1 MSTSTSQPQLWKGTV
16 FSIERIEGKAPGTLI
31 FRLSG
36 PFTAR
41 DRYGSLTPLAL
52 SNMLEFQSMP
62 DEKLPAVN
70 ILDLTDVPYMD
81 STGLGMIV
89 THYARCKAKGIRI
102 AVAGS
107 SKRVLELFNMTK
119 VDTILPITATVD
131 EADIA

>member
-1 MSTSTSQPQLWKGTV
+1 MSTSQSQVWKGNT
-16 FSIERIEGKAPGTLI
+16 FSIERVPGKAPGTLI

-52 SNMLEFQSMP
+52 SNLLDFQAIP
-62 DEKLPAVN
+62 DEKPPALN
-70 ILDLTDVPYMD
+70 ILDLTEVPYMD

-89 THYARCKAKGIRI
+89 THYTRCQSRGIRMSI
-102 AVAGS
+102 AGA

-119 VDTILPITATVD
+119 VDTFLPLAATVG
-131 EADIA
+131 EVDIA